1 MAEVLTPPVTSG
13 SPRRRRWVPAVRSRL
28 GGLAAPIALFA
39 VWEIAALI
47 ADSRLFPTPDVV
59 VDALV
64 DDLTEG
70 DLLSNAAVTFER
82 AFAGLGIAIALGVG
96 LGVAMG
102 RSRVLAAMFEPL
114 LAATYPVP
122 KLALYPLFI
131 LAFGFGAGSK
141 IALVALECAYP
152 IAYNTFAGVQGL
164 RRQYFL
170 VALNVE
176 AGRWERAKLAVRA
189 ATPSVLA
196 GVRIAAPIMLVV
208 ITVTELLGESV
219 GLGFLIQDAGSSFD
233 AAGGLAVILFL
244 GICGFAIDRLIVA
257 LTRILAFWQRGVAI

>member
-1 MAEVLTPPVTSG
+1 MPD
-13 SPRRRRWVPAVRSRL
+13 VRSRL
-28 GGLAAPIALFA
+28 ALLAPPIALFA
-39 VWEIAALI
+39 TWEIAALI
-47 ADSRLFPTPDVV
+47 ADDRLFPTPDVV
-59 VDALV
+59 IEALV
-64 DDLTEG
+64 EDLTQG
-70 DLLSNAAVTFER
+70 DLLANAQVTFQR
-82 AFAGLGIAIALGVG
+82 GFTGLGIAIVLGVA

-102 RSRVLAAMFEPL
+102 RSRVLAAMLEPI

-122 KLALYPLFI
+122 KLALYPLFV

-152 IAYNTFAGVQGL
+152 IAYNTFSGVQGI
-164 RRQYFL
+164 RRQFFL
-170 VALNVE
+170 VAQNVE
-176 AGRWERAKLAVRA
+176 AGRWERAKLAMRA

-244 GICGFAIDRLIVA
+244 GICGFALDRLIVA
-257 LTRILAFWQRGVAI
+257 LTRILAFWERGVSR